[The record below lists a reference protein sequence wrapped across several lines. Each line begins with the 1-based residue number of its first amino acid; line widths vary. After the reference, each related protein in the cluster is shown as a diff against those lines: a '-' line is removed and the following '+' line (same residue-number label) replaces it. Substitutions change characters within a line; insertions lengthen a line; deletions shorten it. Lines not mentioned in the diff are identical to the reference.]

1 MIRKHRYLWASQSIW
16 KTGVPN
22 RTRDGFFIVFW
33 GAEAGLQKQMHGYR
47 DVIGGVNEAY
57 VYITYF
63 GYNHNNELAKSTWWL
78 GLPGGQGLFLFPCQV
93 AHGAMPIF

>member
-1 MIRKHRYLWASQSIW
+1 MRLAEPG
-16 KTGVPN
+16 TGFYSVL
-22 RTRDGFFIVFW
+22 

-63 GYNHNNELAKSTWWL
+63 GYNHNSELAKSIWWS
-78 GLPGGQGLFLFPCQV
+78 GLPGGQGLFFSCQV
-93 AHGAMPIF
+93 AHGAVSII

>member
-1 MIRKHRYLWASQSIW
+1 
-16 KTGVPN
+16 
-22 RTRDGFFIVFW
+22 
-33 GAEAGLQKQMHGYR
+33 MHGYR

-63 GYNHNNELAKSTWWL
+63 GYNHNSELAKSTWWS